1 VEAVVNAGVTGARS
15 SKNLRSS
22 GAWQGLEG
30 ENASHVQV

>member
-22 GAWQGLEG
+22 GPWPELEG
-30 ENASHVQV
+30 ENASHI